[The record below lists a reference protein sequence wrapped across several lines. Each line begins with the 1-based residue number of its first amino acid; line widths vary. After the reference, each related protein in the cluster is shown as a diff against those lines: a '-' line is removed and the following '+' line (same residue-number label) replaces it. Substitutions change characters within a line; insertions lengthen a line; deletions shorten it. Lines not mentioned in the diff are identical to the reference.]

1 MSRRWYTVFTT
12 SSSND
17 INIALGQLGSSK
29 NTPTGNCN
37 CLQKTHLIF
46 LTRADIFVLESQNS
60 EHQSDLCK
68 YDGVLQKTPCVLFVF
83 TVMYELVTQI
93 LITCME
99 RFKFSATSLIR
110 DICMP

>member
-29 NTPTGNCN
+29 NTPKGNCN

-46 LTRADIFVLESQNS
+46 LTRADIFVLEFQNS
-60 EHQSDLCK
+60 EHQSDLYK
-68 YDGVLQKTPCVLFVF
+68 YDGVCKETPVFFLFF
-83 TVMYELVTQI
+83 TVMYE
-93 LITCME
+93 
-99 RFKFSATSLIR
+99 FSHTNT
-110 DICMP
+110 DYMHGKV

>member
-29 NTPTGNCN
+29 NTPKGNCN
-37 CLQKTHLIF
+37 CLQKTNLIF
-46 LTRADIFVLESQNS
+46 LTRADIFVLEFQNS

-68 YDGVLQKTPCVLFVF
+68 YDGVLQKDPLRSFCFYSHVWISHTNTDYMHGKV
-83 TVMYELVTQI
+83 
-93 LITCME
+93 
-99 RFKFSATSLIR
+99 
-110 DICMP
+110 